1 MHVVNIIHLHFVRL
15 SRSQEGHIFAGLSVH
30 GVTIDLDEAACI
42 GVSQMKLS
50 DTPVPQLT
58 RMVNTTRDKM
68 FALARG
74 LRDDNAEVQA
84 STVAEIMSTWRL
96 P

>member
-1 MHVVNIIHLHFVRL
+1 M
-15 SRSQEGHIFAGLSVH
+15 
-30 GVTIDLDEAACI
+30 DEAACI

-50 DTPVPQLT
+50 DTPLPQLT
-58 RMVNTTRDKM
+58 RMVNTARDKM

-74 LRDDNAEVQA
+74 LRDDDVEGQS